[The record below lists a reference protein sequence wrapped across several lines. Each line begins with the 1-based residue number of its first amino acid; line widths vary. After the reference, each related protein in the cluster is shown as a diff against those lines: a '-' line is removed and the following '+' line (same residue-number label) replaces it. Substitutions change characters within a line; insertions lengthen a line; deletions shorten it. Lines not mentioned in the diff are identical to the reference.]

1 MGHWGPFSLHDKN
14 AAVTGGAMG
23 IGRGIVERLAEAG
36 ANVLIA
42 DMNADAAGKTAEE
55 VTAKGGG
62 KAVALQLN
70 CTESC
75 AGDDIVKACV
85 DAFGSIDILVNNAG
99 IYPQVP
105 MLQMEEALWD
115 KVQAVNLKGLAFVS
129 KAVALKMV
137 EQGKG
142 GKIINI
148 ASIDGIH
155 PSMVGLAAYDASKG
169 GVVMFTKNFALELAP
184 KGINVNAIAPGGIA
198 TPGTAAPLEGSG
210 MTPEQMQEMM
220 AGFLAQ
226 IPLGRMGEPD
236 DIGKVA
242 AFLASPAADYMTG
255 EVVVVD
261 GGYLLG

>member
-1 MGHWGPFSLHDKN
+1 MSHWGPFSLDGKN
-14 AAVTGGAMG
+14 AVVTGGAMG

-42 DMNADAAGKTAEE
+42 DMNADTAMKTAEE

-62 KAVALQLN
+62 QAVGLRLD

-75 AGDDIVKACV
+75 AGDDIVNGV
-85 DAFGSIDILVNNAG
+85 VSAFGSVDILVNNAG
-99 IYPQVP
+99 IYPSVP
-105 MLQMEEALWD
+105 MLQMTEALWD
-115 KVQAVNLKGLAFVS
+115 KVQSVNLKGLAFVS
-129 KAVALKMV
+129 KAVAQKMV

-184 KGINVNAIAPGGIA
+184 QKISVNAIAPGGIA
-198 TPGTAAPLEGSG
+198 TPGTAAPLAGSG
-210 MTPEQMQEMM
+210 MTQEQMDAFMQ
-220 AGFLAQ
+220 GFIAK

-242 AFLASPAADYMTG
+242 AFLASSAADYMTG

-261 GGYLLG
+261 GGFLLG